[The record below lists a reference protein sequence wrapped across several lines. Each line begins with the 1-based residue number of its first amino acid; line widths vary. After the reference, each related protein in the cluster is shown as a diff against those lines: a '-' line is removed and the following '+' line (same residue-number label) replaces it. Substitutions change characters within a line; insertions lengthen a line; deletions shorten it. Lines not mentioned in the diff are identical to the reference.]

1 MNEIDRFQVV
11 LFSLAVLLTFLVF
24 FAFFWFSLWLSR
36 RNPGISPYSGLPL
49 RRGSDLSFAA
59 KEKIYRMLYDMHEY
73 DNRLFDLNKAA
84 VCRETG
90 RVFFDAV
97 TWFDNI
103 SVDWNFL
110 NKRYPGNYLSW
121 GSLSEAQKESVR
133 AVHKPLEGFQTKFSS
148 QNSAPRM
155 IEPEFAFERPG
166 PLYVDWETKVLL
178 GWKQVPDTNFE
189 VLIVQ
194 KPIKKVT

>member
-1 MNEIDRFQVV
+1 MNEADRVQVL
-11 LFSLAVLLTFLVF
+11 LFSFAFLLTFLLF
-24 FAFFWFSLWLSR
+24 FAFFWFTLWLSR
-36 RNPGISPYSGLPL
+36 RNPGLSPYSSLPL
-49 RRGSDLSFAA
+49 RKGSDLSFAA

-73 DNRLFDLNKAA
+73 DNRLYDLNRAA

-103 SVDWNFL
+103 KVDWGFL
-110 NKRYPGNYLSW
+110 KKRHPGDYISW
-121 GSLSEAQKESVR
+121 GSLSESQKEAVR
-133 AVHKPLEGFQTKFSS
+133 AVHKSLEGFQTAISS

-155 IEPEFAFERPG
+155 VEPEIAFERPG
-166 PLYVDWETKVLL
+166 PLYVDWDTKVLL

-194 KPIKKVT
+194 KPIKKVL